1 MQTEVPDAILKLW
14 PAERWSGTTGV
25 LAISGGA
32 DSVAMLR
39 AFCELREKGS
49 VAADTRFAIAHFNHQ
64 LRGEES
70 DQDEAFVKSLADQW
84 NLPVYIGYSPVP
96 PELDSSMLDIPRGN
110 EAQWRRDRNKFFREV
125 AQRSDANWI
134 ATGATADDQIETAL
148 HHLLRGSGPAGIAG
162 VRSTRTIAPELS
174 LVHPLVETWKPQI
187 VEYLK
192 SLGQEYRSDSSNAT
206 LHFTR
211 NRIRLELIPLL
222 ESFAGNPHL
231 KQRLLVATQLI
242 RDEHTLIEQ
251 MAHEWLE
258 KAPIEISA
266 SGFQCPLSA
275 VETTPWPILQAA
287 FVELWHRLEWPLQ
300 DCTFRHWQRAND
312 LLKQAALSTH
322 PKRLQFPSG
331 IHWQCARKILRV
343 TRQA

>member
-1 MQTEVPDAILKLW
+1 MQTQVPDAILKLW
-14 PAERWSGTTGV
+14 PADRWSGTTGV

-39 AFCELREKGS
+39 AFCELRERGCVVS
-49 VAADTRFAIAHFNHQ
+49 HTQFALAHFNHQ

-70 DQDEAFVKSLADQW
+70 DQDEAFVRSLADQLK
-84 NLPVYIGYSPVP
+84 LPVYIGNSVHP
-96 PELDSSMLDIPRGN
+96 PEIDSSKLEIPRGN
-110 EAQWRRDRNKFFREV
+110 EALWRRDRNRFFRDV
-125 AQRSDANWI
+125 AQRTNANWI
-134 ATGATADDQIETAL
+134 ATGATADDQVETAL

-162 VRSTRTIAPELS
+162 VRSVRTIAPGLS
-174 LVHPLVETWKPQI
+174 LVHPLVETWKAQI
-187 VEYLK
+187 VDYLNT
-192 SLGQEYRSDSSNAT
+192 LGQKYRSDSSNAA

-211 NRIRLELIPLL
+211 NRIRLELIPWL

-242 RDEHTLIEQ
+242 RDEHTLVEQ

-258 KAPIEISA
+258 KAPIEIS
-266 SGFQCPLSA
+266 SNGFQCPLNA
-275 VETTPWPILQAA
+275 IAATPWPILQAA

-300 DCTFRHWQRAND
+300 DCTFRHWQRANE
-312 LLKQAALSTH
+312 LLKQAALSNH
-322 PKRLQFPSG
+322 PKQLQFPSS
-331 IHWQCARKILRV
+331 IRWQCARKILRV